1 MAILKQRVGCSFP
14 QDSFILG
21 ILSGIQSGH
30 CLLSDDTFGFKVS
43 LELFF
48 FFSFLERWCQAGF
61 SVKTEVPR
69 VYYLI
74 GGLMRL
80 VNT

>member
-1 MAILKQRVGCSFP
+1 MAILKQREGCSFP

-43 LELFF
+43 LEVFF
-48 FFSFLERWCQAGF
+48 FFF
-61 SVKTEVPR
+61 PR
-69 VYYLI
+69 ALVSGRVFGEDRGSTCVLI